1 MPGVYSAAMG
11 KIYRDA
17 EQFENLFR
25 RLFTEIKHD
34 NADLMAPL
42 VQSRMIVC
50 FEIHDPDVTMWVD
63 GRSAPVQTSF
73 GASELDATLVA
84 RVSGDHFHEILLGT
98 LPLGRALW
106 QRKLK
111 VKGSK
116 LKAKKLESLLH
127 ACQADY
133 PDLANELLGR

>member
-1 MPGVYSAAMG
+1 MG

-25 RLFTEIKHD
+25 RLFNQIGNED
-34 NADLMAPL
+34 ADLMAPL
-42 VQSRMIVC
+42 IQSRMIVC
-50 FEIHDPDVTMWVD
+50 FKIHDPDVQMWVD
-63 GRSAPVQTSF
+63 GRSAPVETSF
-73 GASELDATLVA
+73 GASGLEATLTA
-84 RVSGDHFHEILLGT
+84 RVSGDDFHEILLGT

-111 VKGSK
+111 VTGSK

-133 PDLANELLGR
+133 PDLADELLGR

>member
-1 MPGVYSAAMG
+1 MG
-11 KIYRDA
+11 KIYTDA
-17 EQFENLFR
+17 EQFETLFR
-25 RLFTEIKHD
+25 RLFAEIEED
-34 NADLMAPL
+34 DVDLMAPL
-42 VQSRMIVC
+42 VESRMIVC
-50 FEIHDPDVTMWVD
+50 FEIHDPAVLMWVD
-63 GRSAPVQTSF
+63 GRSAPVETSF
-73 GASELDATLVA
+73 GASGLDATLTA

-127 ACQADY
+127 ACQAGY
-133 PDLANELLGR
+133 PGLSEQLLGRPS